1 MICGYI
7 SLKAEGIVCCH
18 GYLIHR
24 FTSDHRTGLKLH
36 CLLFFSY
43 GSSECIKIQN
53 QRLYEIG
60 GNIGKHSL
68 TVFTPKFSDYSKRN
82 MMLLL

>member
-1 MICGYI
+1 MCGCI
-7 SLKAEGIVCCH
+7 SLKAEGIVCHH

-24 FTSDHRTGLKLH
+24 LTSDHRTGLKLH
-36 CLLFFSY
+36 CFLFFSY
-43 GSSECIKIQN
+43 GSSECIKIQS

-68 TVFTPKFSDYSKRN
+68 MVFTPKFSDYSKRN
-82 MMLLL
+82 TRLFL